1 MREGARIDKV
11 TGSPWSRDIN
21 VNGKEK
27 RQGEDRR
34 REYEVRPEG
43 FLTRGGGGG
52 GGGAGRSRI
61 ERGERRRQWRR
72 RQRQRQRRDE
82 VSSFSLLF
90 PLIKI
95 SNMITADLA
104 TIIERLAVEFAVLA
118 LAS

>member
-52 GGGAGRSRI
+52 GQ
-61 ERGERRRQWRR
+61 E
-72 RQRQRQRRDE
+72 
-82 VSSFSLLF
+82 
-90 PLIKI
+90 
-95 SNMITADLA
+95 
-104 TIIERLAVEFAVLA
+104 
-118 LAS
+118 